1 MASAR
6 PPVVLHGDDAEPVCE
21 ARAKQTPSL
30 GAAVSALLHSSAS
43 SDLRYVIGSAS
54 PDAASPLAT
63 ALRTLEAAACGAGG
77 SADVAGCERLIEL
90 VLDFAAGK
98 PIAGRRH
105 ARASTLLEWMLS
117 HTDLGRGFVA
127 ALRGVLD
134 APSSSPGRARLQLAA
149 ATLLSSAAE
158 VELRRRPPAATASAT
173 ASSASSAASSAG
185 SSAAHRGSWR
195 LTLLPE
201 LRRCALGAVRGSPTR
216 LSAAAMDAALL
227 SVGVGCA
234 AAVQRAAAGRE
245 GGGGEEHGSRVR
257 VSPLLVREGALLL
270 RCTLEWR
277 AAAAGRPPAA
287 ASGLS
292 PAAPPGNSPR
302 RIIPR
307 RRTARPR
314 APAPRDSTP

>member
-1 MASAR
+1 M
-6 PPVVLHGDDAEPVCE
+6 PVVLHGDDAEPVCE

-158 VELRRRPPAATASAT
+158 VELRRAPP
-173 ASSASSAASSAG
+173 AASSAG

-234 AAVQRAAAGRE
+234 AAVQRAAAGQE
-245 GGGGEEHGSRVR
+245 GGGGEERGSRVR

-277 AAAAGRPPAA
+277 AAAAGHPPAA
-287 ASGLS
+287 GLS
-292 PAAPPGNSPR
+292 PAAPLGNSPR

-314 APAPRDSTP
+314 AHAATAPRDSPL